1 MTIKQRAVL
10 QTLGIV
16 AAIITGSVGVTLI
29 LEQLTR
35 DQILFALS
43 AGSIGLLIFSMYGV
57 VLSRLEYQDKL
68 KEITK
73 TNPTLR

>member
-1 MTIKQRAVL
+1 MTLKQRAVL

-68 KEITK
+68 NEITK

>member
-10 QTLGIV
+10 QTLAIV
-16 AAIITGSVGVTLI
+16 AAIITGSVGITLI

-43 AGSIGLLIFSMYGV
+43 AGSIGLLIYSMYGV